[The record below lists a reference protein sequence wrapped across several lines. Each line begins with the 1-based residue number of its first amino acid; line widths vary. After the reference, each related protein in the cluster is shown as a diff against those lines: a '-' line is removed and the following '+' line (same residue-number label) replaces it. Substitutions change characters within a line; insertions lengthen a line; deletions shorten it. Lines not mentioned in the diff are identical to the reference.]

1 MMMRHADTYE
11 YGVDEGFIQPYDE
24 MPLTRCYPANRLWR
38 WLGAVQPPV
47 QSTRGGPTYRATAG
61 AVRKKIRGQSR

>member
-1 MMMRHADTYE
+1 MMMRHADT

-24 MPLTRCYPANRLWR
+24 IPLTRCYPANRLWR
-38 WLGAVQPPV
+38 WLGAVQPV

-61 AVRKKIRGQSR
+61 AVLKKIRGQSR